1 MDRDEKGNV
10 VVLEDKNG
18 RKHDKNRK
26 PVNKRGYLLD
36 PRSNDVIENMTSQ
49 PMFAEDEL
57 DERGEVPAPFC
68 VEKYNFNPH
77 NILGDF
83 DYQDDKP
90 ILLKT

>member
-1 MDRDEKGNV
+1 MDRDEKGNF
-10 VVLEDKNG
+10 VVLEDKNA

-26 PVNKRGYLLD
+26 PVNQRGYLLD

>member
-1 MDRDEKGNV
+1 
-10 VVLEDKNG
+10 
-18 RKHDKNRK
+18 
-26 PVNKRGYLLD
+26 
-36 PRSNDVIENMTSQ
+36 MTSQ
-49 PMFAEDEL
+49 TMFAEDEL